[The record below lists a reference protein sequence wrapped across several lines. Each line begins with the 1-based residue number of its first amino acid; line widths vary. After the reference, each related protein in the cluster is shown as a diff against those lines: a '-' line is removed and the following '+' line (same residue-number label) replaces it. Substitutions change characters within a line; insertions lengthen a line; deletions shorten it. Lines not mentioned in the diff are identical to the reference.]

1 MSIESRRTE
10 FKAEI
15 KQVLDILIHSLYTER
30 EIFLRELVS
39 NASDA
44 LHRVKLESLQRGDVV
59 DPQAEL
65 AVWIESDKDARTL
78 TVRDTGLGL
87 TEDEMI
93 TSLGTIAHSGAKA
106 FVETLKD
113 PNAGSAG
120 STVDVIGRFGVGFYS
135 VFMVADEVTVTSRSY
150 RPEAEAA
157 FWRSDGGGSYEVGPA
172 DKEERGTTVTLKL
185 KEDAGEFAE
194 PYRLRGVIKTHSDF
208 VAFPIYLK
216 EGAAWTQVNAQR
228 ALWREPA
235 RGVEGEQYTK
245 FYQQLTYDVKEP
257 LRTVHV
263 TADLPIQFYAL
274 LFVPSSRDYRLFGR
288 SDEYGLKL
296 YARKVLIREHVKE
309 LLPPYLRFLEGVVDS
324 EDLPLN
330 VSRESVQATPAVA
343 RIRKVLTGRVASDL
357 AALADEDPERFRA
370 LFREFG
376 PFLKE
381 GVATRAEGAERF
393 TDLLRFSS
401 SQAEWTSLKDYV
413 ARMKPDQNEIYY
425 LLGDDYETV
434 SKSAHLE
441 YFRKHALEVLLFTD
455 PVDAFL
461 VMGLSHYEGKPLKN
475 IDDADLK
482 LPESS
487 EEKKLETPKDED
499 FISLTAF
506 AKQVLGDRVAGV
518 RESKLLTEGAARLVN
533 PPHEDAGAYRVQR
546 LMGRGASQGAEVP
559 KKILELN
566 PKSPLVHNLAERL
579 RESDK
584 DPLLPLLLEQMF
596 ENELVMEGLHP
607 NPAEMVPRIRRL
619 MEQAAAWTAERAFED
634 DFEDDK
640 EKTEAAGLE

>member
-1 MSIESRRTE
+1 MGTKRTE

-30 EIFLRELVS
+30 EIFLRELIS

-44 LHRVKLESLQRGDVV
+44 LHRIKLESLQTKDLV
-59 DPQAEL
+59 DPQVEL
-65 AVWIESDKDARTL
+65 AVWVEGDKDARTL

-87 TEDEMI
+87 TEDEMV
-93 TSLGTIAHSGAKA
+93 TFLGTIAHSGAKE
-106 FVETLKD
+106 FVETMKD

-120 STVDVIGRFGVGFYS
+120 GTVDVIGRFGVGFYS
-135 VFMVADEVTVTSRSY
+135 VFMVADEVTVTSRSHK
-150 RPEAEAA
+150 PEAKAA

-194 PYRLRGVIKTHSDF
+194 PYRLREVIKTHSDF

-216 EGAAWTQVNAQR
+216 EGSQWTQVNAQR

-235 RGVEGEQYTK
+235 RGLEGEQVAK
-245 FYQQLTYDVKEP
+245 FYQQLTYDAKEP

-274 LFVPSSRDYRLFGR
+274 LFAPSSRDYRPFGR
-288 SDEYGLKL
+288 PDEYGLKL
-296 YARKVLIREHVKE
+296 YARKVLLREHAKE
-309 LLPPYLRFLEGVVDS
+309 LLPAYLRFLEGVVDS

-343 RIRKVLTGRVASDL
+343 RIRKVLTGRVASDFEKM
-357 AALADEDPERFRA
+357 ADEDPERFRT

-401 SQAEWTSLKDYV
+401 SRGTEWTSLKEYV
-413 ARMKPDQNEIYY
+413 ERMKPDQTEIYY

-434 SKSAHLE
+434 SRSAHLE
-441 YFRKHALEVLLFTD
+441 YFRKHDLEVLLLTD

-461 VMGLSHYEGKPLKN
+461 VMGLSSYESKPLKN

-482 LPESS
+482 LPASAED
-487 EEKKLETPKDED
+487 KLETPKDED

-533 PPHEDAGAYRVQR
+533 PPFEDAGAYRVQR

-566 PKSPLVHNLAERL
+566 PKSPLVQNLAERL
-579 RESDK
+579 RENDK

-619 MEQAAAWTAERAFED
+619 MERAAEQVI
-634 DFEDDK
+634 

>member
-1 MSIESRRTE
+1 MGTRRAE

-30 EIFLRELVS
+30 EIFLRELIS

-44 LHRVKLESLQRGDVV
+44 LHRVKLESLQRGDII

-65 AVWIESDKDARTL
+65 AVWIEGDKDARTL

-87 TEDEMI
+87 TEDEMV
-93 TSLGTIAHSGAKA
+93 TSLGTIAHSGAKE
-106 FVETLKD
+106 FVETMKD
-113 PNAGSAG
+113 LNAGSAG
-120 STVDVIGRFGVGFYS
+120 STVDVIGKFGVGFYS

-150 RPEAEAA
+150 RPEAEGA

-172 DKEERGTTVTLKL
+172 DKEERGTTVTLNL

-194 PYRLRGVIKTHSDF
+194 PHRLRDIIKTHSDF

-216 EGAAWTQVNAQR
+216 EGSEWTQVNAQR

-235 RGVEGEQYTK
+235 RGLEGEQYAK
-245 FYQQLTYDVKEP
+245 FYQQLTYDAKEP

-274 LFVPSSRDYRLFGR
+274 LFTPSSRDYRPFGR
-288 SDEYGLKL
+288 PDEYGLKL
-296 YARKVLIREHVKE
+296 YARKVLLREHAKE
-309 LLPPYLRFLEGVVDS
+309 LLPAYLRFLEGVVDS

-343 RIRKVLTGRVASDL
+343 RIRKVLTGRVASDFEKM
-357 AALADEDPERFRA
+357 ADEDPERFNT

-393 TDLLRFSS
+393 TDLLRFPSS
-401 SQAEWTSLKDYV
+401 RGAEWTSLKAYV
-413 ARMKPDQNEIYY
+413 ERMKPNQTEIYY

-434 SKSAHLE
+434 SRSAHLE
-441 YFRKHALEVLLFTD
+441 YFRKHDLEVLLLTD

-461 VMGLSHYEGKPLKN
+461 VMGVSSYESKPLKN

-482 LPESS
+482 LPESP
-487 EEKKLETPKDED
+487 EDKLETPKDED

-533 PPHEDAGAYRVQR
+533 PPFEDAGAYRVQR
-546 LMGRGASQGAEVP
+546 LMGREAEVP

-579 RESDK
+579 R
-584 DPLLPLLLEQMF
+584 
-596 ENELVMEGLHP
+596 G
-607 NPAEMVPRIRRL
+607 
-619 MEQAAAWTAERAFED
+619 
-634 DFEDDK
+634 
-640 EKTEAAGLE
+640 KTTKTRFCPCCSSRCSKTNS